1 MSALTKYCCFLMLIA
16 LSACKGNQ
24 STKNQITYVKNI
36 TTTTLL
42 GDSIPMNNIYEA
54 HKLIAL
60 DTLLIITSFNGDY
73 FFHIYNIN
81 TFKLIKEFGKKG
93 RGPDEFITPRIT
105 MQRLDNNLD
114 GSDLLIFDEG
124 RKTISSIN
132 IPDILLNKENG
143 IKTKILPNQMMIVSD
158 IIFMNDSIAFYTPS
172 GDANLGRFSIY
183 HFSTAERTFTPY
195 LPDLGF
201 KVHANNLY
209 PIYATSSACV
219 NESKNRFV
227 AIPVLLGEL
236 DFFDL
241 SGSYIK
247 STIIERVKEIKN
259 AKYEKMIF
267 QTPGVGYYITDL
279 QSVNDKI
286 YALFTIKKF
295 PNLKNKSISE
305 IYVFDW
311 DGNPIEKFV
320 LDREINSFTYDS
332 INNRVIGYS
341 SNNNEYPIFKYDLN

>member
-1 MSALTKYCCFLMLIA
+1 MSTLTKYWCVLMLIA
-16 LSACKGNQ
+16 FSSCKENQ
-24 STKNQITYVKNI
+24 STKNQVSYVKNI
-36 TTTTLL
+36 TTSTLV

-93 RGPDEFITPRIT
+93 RGPDEFLAPRIT

-132 IPDILLNKENG
+132 ILYILLNKEDG
-143 IKTKILPNQMMIVSD
+143 IKTRELPKQMVSISD
-158 IIFMNDSIAFYTPS
+158 IIFMNDSIAFYAPS
-172 GDANLGRFSIY
+172 GNENLGRFSIY
-183 HFSTAERTFTPY
+183 HFSTTERTFIPY

-219 NESKNRFV
+219 NESKKRFV

-236 DFFDL
+236 DFFDF
-241 SGSYIK
+241 SGNYIK
-247 STIIERVKEIKN
+247 STIIERVNEIKN

-286 YALFTIKKF
+286 YALFTTKKF

-311 DGNPIEKFV
+311 DGNPIEKYV
-320 LDREINSFTYDS
+320 LDREINSFAYDS
-332 INNRVIGYS
+332 SNNRFIGYS
-341 SNNNEYPIFKYDLN
+341 TNNNEYPLFKYDLN